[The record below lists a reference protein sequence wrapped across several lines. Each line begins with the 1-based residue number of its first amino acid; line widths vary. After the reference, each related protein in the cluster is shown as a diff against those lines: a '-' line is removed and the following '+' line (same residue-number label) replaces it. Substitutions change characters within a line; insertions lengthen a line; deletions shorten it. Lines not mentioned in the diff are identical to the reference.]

1 MTTTTFLNR
10 IEKKIFIKSLIK
22 LQLYF
27 SAKVDVEKPE
37 FESESFRVLI
47 FRKLRIQVEH
57 CNQAVDF
64 VKQCDIL
71 QYIIDSAIPDA
82 CQVNVVA

>member
-1 MTTTTFLNR
+1 M
-10 IEKKIFIKSLIK
+10 IKFLIK

-57 CNQAVDF
+57 FNQAGDF

-71 QYIIDSAIPDA
+71 QYLLAIYSIIPFLMFFFEIFE
-82 CQVNVVA
+82 NLT